1 MKNIALHISWRILC
15 LENREFSNLRCLMN
29 TLHNYVR
36 ACAPCF
42 GQLNINID
50 SPILRKYNY
59 HYNNK
64 YEDMLNDM
72 GPKRSSTKE
81 PKGQR
86 ARK

>member
-1 MKNIALHISWRILC
+1 
-15 LENREFSNLRCLMN
+15 MN

-59 HYNNK
+59 NYSNK
-64 YEDMLNDM
+64 YEDMSNDM
-72 GPKRSSTKE
+72 GPNRSSTKE

-86 ARK
+86 ARKRCKPYMYMYSSVPLLNIFKTA